1 MPITSLQV
9 HPPVTSKKIRLLR
22 NTKLCELRLTYFV
35 HKRRENMNTKNKYIK
50 ILKVLFMTAKR

>member
-22 NTKLCELRLTYFV
+22 NTKLCEIRLTYFV
-35 HKRRENMNTKNKYIK
+35 HKRRENMNTKNK
-50 ILKVLFMTAKR
+50 